1 MSAEFGG
8 LCPLLQVFD
17 MPTSVD
23 LYCRV
28 LGFEV
33 SGHSPMVKSAEGEYF
48 HWAMLRRQEMS
59 LMLNTAYDEGERPA
73 TPDAARVAAHGDT
86 ALFFGCADVDGAF
99 REMAERG
106 ARVTEKPMVTGYGMK
121 RFTVIDPDGYN
132 LSFQGPVARAE

>member
-1 MSAEFGG
+1 
-8 LCPLLQVFD
+8 
-17 MPTSVD
+17 
-23 LYCRV
+23 
-28 LGFEV
+28 
-33 SGHSPMVKSAEGEYF
+33 
-48 HWAMLRRQEMS
+48 MS

-73 TPDAARVAAHGDT
+73 MPDAARVAAHGDT